1 MPKNLEMTNKEIIE
15 ENLRRLASINAPY
28 DPLTGLGCNACNR
41 TKIRLSD
48 YWGGQDIFV
57 PTKMLDEDMAQ
68 SVLRHKSISSFL
80 RANGLKPK
88 KEDIEATIHVFD
100 AIRFNYD
107 FEYWAAT
114 CWKIEIKLSEKSLA
128 DGTAGTFAPLI
139 LNRGQRKVLAE
150 VYDDIYNNIPIRH
163 IVCKCRQ
170 WGCSTFYSAIC
181 GWFQNVLF
189 KKYNSVVV
197 AHVENAARL
206 IRGMFVNAIS
216 RYPFELMGATQPLE
230 LTPYQGSQKT
240 RYLHERDYRI
250 SIGSSVKPDGIR
262 SENINIAHF
271 SEVAYYEST
280 PQRTP
285 EALTNSISNS
295 VPLLPNTLIVY
306 ESTPNGTGNFFHREY
321 MRAKKGMSNFKAIFI
336 AWFDIDIY
344 SVDIPDYN
352 KFIATL
358 TEKERYIFSLGAT
371 LEAIAWYRE
380 KKKEQQD
387 EWRFISDFPSDD
399 VEAFQSS
406 GHLVFDIADVE
417 RLRQGCRPPV
427 VVGEVEG
434 AALDG
439 REAFNDLL
447 FIPSPN
453 GKLKVWTLPSN
464 EPVSNR
470 YAVIVDIGVG
480 LTEEAD
486 NSIICVVDRYYM
498 LEGGGPEVVAE
509 WSGHLPK
516 DIIVWKSAQI
526 AKFYHNA
533 LLVVEKNS
541 IIPRATDYSQFI
553 LETILPFYSNIYS
566 YTPIDQ
572 VRQGIRPKYG
582 YHTNHTSK
590 LAFITFFKKVLRE
603 DMYFE
608 PCIEAVDEMST
619 YVHTAKGTYEAIEG
633 NRDDRVIT
641 RCIAMDI
648 CYNKMPPVVSLDDKI
663 DNNNLNKYRNEATFF

>member
-1 MPKNLEMTNKEIIE
+1 MTAEQYIAENKC
-15 ENLRRLASINAPY
+15 RLVAINAPY
-28 DPLTGLGCNACNR
+28 DQITGLGCVACPRSKVNIADYYDGR
-41 TKIRLSD
+41 DVYLPDTMLEDTFIRAIVKAGAFSAFLVNNGVQSEN
-48 YWGGQDIFV
+48 DITSLAYIFN
-57 PTKMLDEDMAQ
+57 
-68 SVLRHKSISSFL
+68 S
-80 RANGLKPK
+80 
-88 KEDIEATIHVFD
+88 
-100 AIRFNYD
+100 IRFKYD

-114 CWKIEIKLSEKSLA
+114 CWNIEIKLSEKSLQ

-150 VYDDIYNNIPIRH
+150 IYDDMYHNRPIRH
-163 IVCKCRQ
+163 VVCKCRQ
-170 WGCSTFYSAIC
+170 WGCSTFYSAVC

-189 KKYNSVVV
+189 VKYNSVVV

-206 IRGMFVNAIS
+206 IRGMFVNAVA
-216 RYPFELMGATQPLE
+216 RYPYIFMGATAPLE

-240 RYLHERDYRI
+240 RYLQQRDYRI

-295 VPLLPNTLIVY
+295 VPLLPNTIIVY

-321 MRAKKGMSNFKAIFI
+321 TRAKKKQSNFKAIFI

-344 SVDIPDYN
+344 SVKIPDY
-352 KFIATL
+352 KTFIASL
-358 TEKERYIFSLGAT
+358 SKKEKYIFSLGAT

-380 KKKEQQD
+380 KAKEQQD

-406 GHLVFDIADVE
+406 GRLVFDIKDVE
-417 RLRQGCRPPV
+417 RLRQGCRPPATIGE
-427 VVGEVEG
+427 VVGN
-434 AALDG
+434 ALEG
-439 REAFNDLL
+439 REALEGLHFV
-447 FIPSPN
+447 PSVD
-453 GKLKVWTLPSN
+453 GKLKVWTLPSE

-480 LTEEAD
+480 LSEGAD
-486 NSIICVVDRYYM
+486 NSIICVIDRYYM
-498 LEGGGPEVVAE
+498 LEGGIPEVVAE

-516 DIIVWKSAQI
+516 DIIVWKAVQI
-526 AKFYHNA
+526 AKFYRNA

-541 IIPRATDYSQFI
+541 IVPRATDYSQFI
-553 LETILPFYSNIYS
+553 LETIVPIYSNIYTH
-566 YTPIDQ
+566 TPIDQ
-572 VRQGIRPKYG
+572 VRRGIRPKYG

-590 LAFITFFKKVLRE
+590 LAFITFFQKVLRE
-603 DMYFE
+603 DMYYE
-608 PCIEAVDEMST
+608 PCLEAVNEMGT
-619 YVHTAKGTYEAIEG
+619 YEHTIKGTYEAIEG

-641 RCIAMDI
+641 RCIGMDI
-648 CYNKMPPVVSLDDKI
+648 VYNKMPAVILI
-663 DNNNLNKYRNEATFF
+663 DNYTNNNNKNTDYRNEATFF

>member
-1 MPKNLEMTNKEIIE
+1 MTAEQYIAENK
-15 ENLRRLASINAPY
+15 RRLAAINAPY
-28 DPLTGLGCNACNR
+28 DQITGLGCTACPRSKVN
-41 TKIRLSD
+41 IAD
-48 YWGGQDIFV
+48 YYDGQDIYL
-57 PTKMLDEDMAQ
+57 PDTMLEDSFIRAIVKAGAFSAFLVNNGVQ
-68 SVLRHKSISSFL
+68 SE
-80 RANGLKPK
+80 N
-88 KEDIEATIHVFD
+88 DITSLAYIFNS
-100 AIRFNYD
+100 IRFKYD
-107 FEYWAAT
+107 FEYWSAT
-114 CWKIEIKLSEKSLA
+114 CWNIEIKLSEKSLQ

-150 VYDDIYNNIPIRH
+150 VYDDMYHNRPIRH

-170 WGCSTFYSAIC
+170 WGCSTFYSAVC

-189 KKYNSVVV
+189 VKYNSVVV

-206 IRGMFVNAIS
+206 IRGMFVNAVA
-216 RYPFELMGATQPLE
+216 RYPYIFMGATAPLE

-240 RYLHERDYRI
+240 RYLQERDYRI

-321 MRAKKGMSNFKAIFI
+321 IRAKKKQSNFKAIFI

-344 SVDIPDYN
+344 TIEIPDYK
-352 KFIATL
+352 KFIASL
-358 TEKERYIFSLGAT
+358 SQKEKYIFSLGAT

-406 GHLVFDIADVE
+406 GRLVFDIKDVE
-417 RLRQGCRPPV
+417 RLRQGCRTPAV
-427 VVGEVEG
+427 TGEIVGD
-434 AALDG
+434 AIDG
-439 REAFNDLL
+439 REALEGLQFV
-447 FIPSPN
+447 PSPDGN
-453 GKLKVWTLPSN
+453 LKVWTLPS
-464 EPVSNR
+464 EEHVSNR

-480 LTEEAD
+480 LSEGAD
-486 NSIICVVDRYYM
+486 NSIICVIDRYYM
-498 LEGGGPEVVAE
+498 LEGGIPEVVAE
-509 WSGHLPK
+509 WAGHLPK
-516 DIIVWKSAQI
+516 DIIVWKAVQI
-526 AKFYHNA
+526 AKFYRNA

-541 IIPRATDYSQFI
+541 IVPRATDYSQFI
-553 LETILPFYSNIYS
+553 LETIVPIYSNIYTH
-566 YTPIDQ
+566 TPIDQ
-572 VRQGIRPKYG
+572 VRRGIRPTYG

-590 LAFITFFKKVLRE
+590 LAFITFFQKVLRE
-603 DMYFE
+603 DMYYE
-608 PCIEAVDEMST
+608 PCLEAVNEMGT
-619 YVHTAKGTYEAIEG
+619 YEHTVKGTYEAIEG

-641 RCIAMDI
+641 RCIGMDI
-648 CYNKMPPVVSLDDKI
+648 VYNKMPAVTLI
-663 DNNNLNKYRNEATFF
+663 DNYTNNNNKNTDYRNEATFF

>member
-1 MPKNLEMTNKEIIE
+1 MTAEQYIAENK
-15 ENLRRLASINAPY
+15 RRLAAINAPY
-28 DPLTGLGCNACNR
+28 DQITGLGCVACPRSKVN
-41 TKIRLSD
+41 IAD
-48 YWGGQDIFV
+48 YYDGQDIYL
-57 PTKMLDEDMAQ
+57 PDTMLEEPLIKAII
-68 SVLRHKSISSFL
+68 KAGAFTSFL
-80 RANGLKPK
+80 NNNI
-88 KEDIEATIHVFD
+88 ETQNINDITRLVYIFNS
-100 AIRFNYD
+100 IRFKYD
-107 FEYWAAT
+107 FEYWSAT
-114 CWKIEIKLSEKSLA
+114 CWNIEIKLSEKSLQ
-128 DGTAGTFAPLI
+128 DGTAGTFAPLV

-150 VYDDIYNNIPIRH
+150 IYDDMYNDRPIRH

-189 KKYNSVVV
+189 VKYNSVVV

-206 IRGMFVNAIS
+206 IRGMFVNAVA
-216 RYPFELMGATQPLE
+216 RYPYLFMGATAPLE

-321 MRAKKGMSNFKAIFI
+321 IRAKKKQSNFKAIFI

-344 SVDIPDYN
+344 SVKIPDY
-352 KFIATL
+352 KTFIASL
-358 TEKERYIFSLGAT
+358 SRKEKYIFSLGAT

-380 KKKEQQD
+380 KAKEQQD

-406 GHLVFDIADVE
+406 GRLVFDIKDVE
-417 RLRQGCRPPV
+417 RLRQGCRPPATIGE
-427 VVGEVEG
+427 VVGN
-434 AALDG
+434 ALDG
-439 REAFNDLL
+439 REALDGLQFV
-447 FIPSPN
+447 PSVD
-453 GKLKVWTLPSN
+453 GKLKVWTLPSE

-480 LTEEAD
+480 LSEGAD
-486 NSIICVVDRYYM
+486 NSIICVIDRYYM
-498 LEGGGPEVVAE
+498 LEGGVPEVVAE

-516 DIIVWKSAQI
+516 DIVVWKAVQI
-526 AKFYHNA
+526 AKFYRNA

-541 IIPRATDYSQFI
+541 IVPRATDYSQFI
-553 LETILPFYSNIYS
+553 LETIVPIYSNIYTH
-566 YTPIDQ
+566 TPIDQ
-572 VRQGIRPKYG
+572 VRRGIRPTYG

-590 LAFITFFKKVLRE
+590 LAFITFFQKVLRE
-603 DMYFE
+603 DMYYE
-608 PCIEAVDEMST
+608 PCLEAVNEMGT
-619 YVHTAKGTYEAIEG
+619 YEHTVKGTYEAIEG

-641 RCIAMDI
+641 RCIGMDI
-648 CYNKMPPVVSLDDKI
+648 VYNKMPAVILI
-663 DNNNLNKYRNEATFF
+663 DNHTNNNNENTDYRNEATFF

>member
-1 MPKNLEMTNKEIIE
+1 MTAEQYIAENK
-15 ENLRRLASINAPY
+15 RRLAAINAPY
-28 DPLTGLGCNACNR
+28 DQITGLGCTACPRSKVN
-41 TKIRLSD
+41 IAD
-48 YWGGQDIFV
+48 YYDGQDIYL
-57 PTKMLDEDMAQ
+57 PDTMLEDSFIRAIVKAGAFSAFLVNNGVQ
-68 SVLRHKSISSFL
+68 SE
-80 RANGLKPK
+80 N
-88 KEDIEATIHVFD
+88 DITSLAYIFNS
-100 AIRFNYD
+100 IRFKYD
-107 FEYWAAT
+107 FEYWSAT
-114 CWKIEIKLSEKSLA
+114 CWNIEIKLSEKSLQ

-150 VYDDIYNNIPIRH
+150 VYDDMYHNRPIRH

-170 WGCSTFYSAIC
+170 WGCSTFYSAVC

-189 KKYNSVVV
+189 VKYNSVVV

-206 IRGMFVNAIS
+206 IRGMFVNAVA
-216 RYPFELMGATQPLE
+216 RYPYIFMGATAPLE

-240 RYLHERDYRI
+240 RYLQERDYRI

-321 MRAKKGMSNFKAIFI
+321 IRAKKKQSNFKAIFI

-344 SVDIPDYN
+344 TIEIPDYK
-352 KFIATL
+352 KFIASL
-358 TEKERYIFSLGAT
+358 SQKEKYIFSLGAT

-406 GHLVFDIADVE
+406 GRLVFDIKDVE
-417 RLRQGCRPPV
+417 RLRQGCRTPAV
-427 VVGEVEG
+427 TGEIVGD
-434 AALDG
+434 AIDG
-439 REAFNDLL
+439 REALEGLQFV
-447 FIPSPN
+447 PSPDGN
-453 GKLKVWTLPSN
+453 LKVWTLPSE

-480 LTEEAD
+480 LSEGAD
-486 NSIICVVDRYYM
+486 NSIICVIDRYYM
-498 LEGGGPEVVAE
+498 LEGGVPEVVAE

-516 DIIVWKSAQI
+516 DIVVWKAVQI
-526 AKFYHNA
+526 AKFYRNA

-541 IIPRATDYSQFI
+541 IVPRATDYSQFI
-553 LETILPFYSNIYS
+553 LETIVPIYSNIYTH
-566 YTPIDQ
+566 TPIDQ
-572 VRQGIRPKYG
+572 VRRGIRPTYG

-590 LAFITFFKKVLRE
+590 LAFITFFQKVLRE
-603 DMYFE
+603 DMYYE
-608 PCIEAVDEMST
+608 PCLEAVNEMGT
-619 YVHTAKGTYEAIEG
+619 YEHTVKGTYEAIEG

-641 RCIAMDI
+641 RCIGMDI
-648 CYNKMPPVVSLDDKI
+648 VYNKMPAVILI
-663 DNNNLNKYRNEATFF
+663 DNHTNNNNENTDYRNEATFF

>member
-1 MPKNLEMTNKEIIE
+1 MTAEQYIAENK
-15 ENLRRLASINAPY
+15 RRLADINAPY
-28 DPLTGLGCNACNR
+28 DPITGLGSTACPRSKVN
-41 TKIRLSD
+41 IAD
-48 YWGGQDIFV
+48 YYDGRDIYL
-57 PTKMLDEDMAQ
+57 PDTMLRDPFIKAIIKAEAFT
-68 SVLRHKSISSFL
+68 SFL
-80 RANGLKPK
+80 NNNIETQSYG
-88 KEDIEATIHVFD
+88 DITHLAYTFNS
-100 AIRFNYD
+100 IRFYYD

-114 CWKIEIKLSEKSLA
+114 CWNIEIKLSEKSLQ

-150 VYDDIYNNIPIRH
+150 VYDDMYHNRPIRH
-163 IVCKCRQ
+163 VVCKCRQ
-170 WGCSTFYSAIC
+170 WGCSTFYSAVC

-189 KKYNSVVV
+189 VKYNSVVV

-206 IRGMFVNAIS
+206 IRGMFVNAVA
-216 RYPFELMGATQPLE
+216 RYPYIFMGATAPLE

-321 MRAKKGMSNFKAIFI
+321 TRAKSGLSNFKAIFI

-344 SVDIPDYN
+344 SIEIPDYK

-358 TEKERYIFSLGAT
+358 TEKEKYIFSLGAT

-380 KKKEQQD
+380 KSKEQQD
-387 EWRFISDFPSDD
+387 LWRFISDFPSDD

-406 GHLVFDIADVE
+406 GRLVFDIKDVE
-417 RLRQGCRPPV
+417 RLRQGCRTPATTGEI
-427 VVGEVEG
+427 VGDAIDGCE
-434 AALDG
+434 ALDG
-439 REAFNDLL
+439 LQFV
-447 FIPSPN
+447 PSPDGN
-453 GKLKVWTLPSN
+453 LKVWTLPSE

-480 LTEEAD
+480 LSEGAD
-486 NSIICVVDRYYM
+486 NSTICVIDRYYM
-498 LEGGGPEVVAE
+498 LEGGIPEVVAE

-516 DIIVWKSAQI
+516 DIIVWKAVQI
-526 AKFYHNA
+526 AKFYRNA

-541 IIPRATDYSQFI
+541 IVPRATDYSQFI
-553 LETILPFYSNIYS
+553 LETIVPIYSNIYTH
-566 YTPIDQ
+566 TPIDQ
-572 VRQGIRPKYG
+572 VRRGIRPKYG

-590 LAFITFFKKVLRE
+590 LAFITFFQKVLRE
-603 DMYFE
+603 DMYYE
-608 PCIEAVDEMST
+608 PCLEAVNEMGT
-619 YVHTAKGTYEAIEG
+619 YEHTVKGTYEAIEG

-641 RCIAMDI
+641 RCIGMDI
-648 CYNKMPPVVSLDDKI
+648 VYNKMPAVIKI
-663 DNNNLNKYRNEATFF
+663 DDNINNNQKYSNYRNEATFC

>member
-1 MPKNLEMTNKEIIE
+1 MTAEQYIAENK
-15 ENLRRLASINAPY
+15 RRLAAINAPY
-28 DPLTGLGCNACNR
+28 DQITGLGCTACPRSKVN
-41 TKIRLSD
+41 IAD
-48 YWGGQDIFV
+48 YYDGQDIYL
-57 PTKMLDEDMAQ
+57 PDTMLEDSFIRAIVKAGAFSAFLVNNGVQ
-68 SVLRHKSISSFL
+68 SE
-80 RANGLKPK
+80 N
-88 KEDIEATIHVFD
+88 DITSLAYIFNS
-100 AIRFNYD
+100 IRFKYD
-107 FEYWAAT
+107 FEYWSAT
-114 CWKIEIKLSEKSLA
+114 CWNIEIKLSEKSLQ

-150 VYDDIYNNIPIRH
+150 VYDDMYHNRPIRH

-170 WGCSTFYSAIC
+170 WGCSTFYSAVC

-189 KKYNSVVV
+189 VKYNSVVV

-206 IRGMFVNAIS
+206 IRGMFVNAVA
-216 RYPFELMGATQPLE
+216 RYPYIFMGATAPLE

-240 RYLHERDYRI
+240 RYLQERDYRI

-321 MRAKKGMSNFKAIFI
+321 IRAKKKQSNFKAIFI

-344 SVDIPDYN
+344 TIEIPDYK
-352 KFIATL
+352 KFIASL
-358 TEKERYIFSLGAT
+358 SQKEKYIFSLGAT

-406 GHLVFDIADVE
+406 GRLVFDIKDVE
-417 RLRQGCRPPV
+417 RLRQGCRTPAV
-427 VVGEVEG
+427 TGEIVGD
-434 AALDG
+434 AIDG
-439 REAFNDLL
+439 REALEGLQFV
-447 FIPSPN
+447 PSPDGN
-453 GKLKVWTLPSN
+453 LKVWTLPS
-464 EPVSNR
+464 EEHVSNR

-480 LTEEAD
+480 LSEGAD
-486 NSIICVVDRYYM
+486 NSIICVIDRYYM
-498 LEGGGPEVVAE
+498 LEGGIPEVVAE
-509 WSGHLPK
+509 WAGHLPK
-516 DIIVWKSAQI
+516 DIIVWKAVQI
-526 AKFYHNA
+526 AKFYRNA

-541 IIPRATDYSQFI
+541 IVPRATDYSQFI
-553 LETILPFYSNIYS
+553 LETIVPIYSNIYTH
-566 YTPIDQ
+566 TPIDQ
-572 VRQGIRPKYG
+572 VRRGIRPKYG

-590 LAFITFFKKVLRE
+590 LAFITFFQKVLRE
-603 DMYFE
+603 DMYYE
-608 PCIEAVDEMST
+608 PCLEAVNEMGT
-619 YVHTAKGTYEAIEG
+619 YEHTVKGTYEAIEG

-641 RCIAMDI
+641 RCIGMDI
-648 CYNKMPPVVSLDDKI
+648 VYNKMPAVTLI
-663 DNNNLNKYRNEATFF
+663 DNYTNNNNKNTDYRNEATFF

>member
-1 MPKNLEMTNKEIIE
+1 MTAEQYIAENK
-15 ENLRRLASINAPY
+15 RRLAAINAPY
-28 DPLTGLGCNACNR
+28 DQITGLGCTACPRSKVN
-41 TKIRLSD
+41 IAD
-48 YWGGQDIFV
+48 YYDGQDIYL
-57 PTKMLDEDMAQ
+57 PDTMLEDSFIRAIVKAGAFSAFLVNNGVQ
-68 SVLRHKSISSFL
+68 SE
-80 RANGLKPK
+80 N
-88 KEDIEATIHVFD
+88 DITSLAYIFNS
-100 AIRFNYD
+100 IRFKYD
-107 FEYWAAT
+107 FEYWSAT
-114 CWKIEIKLSEKSLA
+114 CWNIEIKLSEKSLQ

-150 VYDDIYNNIPIRH
+150 IYDDMYHNRPIRH
-163 IVCKCRQ
+163 VVCKCRQ
-170 WGCSTFYSAIC
+170 WGCSTFYSAVC

-189 KKYNSVVV
+189 VKYNSVVV

-206 IRGMFVNAIS
+206 IRGMFVNAVA
-216 RYPFELMGATQPLE
+216 RYPYIFMGANAPLE

-240 RYLHERDYRI
+240 RYLQQRDYRI

-321 MRAKKGMSNFKAIFI
+321 VRAKKGQSNFKAIFI

-344 SVDIPDYN
+344 TIEIPDYK
-352 KFIATL
+352 KFIASL
-358 TEKERYIFSLGAT
+358 SQKEKYIFSLGAT

-380 KKKEQQD
+380 KSKEQQD

-406 GHLVFDIADVE
+406 GRLVFDIKDVE
-417 RLRQGCRPPV
+417 RLRQGCRPPATIGE
-427 VVGEVEG
+427 VVGN
-434 AALDG
+434 ALEG
-439 REAFNDLL
+439 REALEGLHFV
-447 FIPSPN
+447 PSVD
-453 GKLKVWTLPSN
+453 GKLKVWTLPSK

-480 LTEEAD
+480 LSEEAD
-486 NSIICVVDRYYM
+486 NSIICVIDRYYM
-498 LEGGGPEVVAE
+498 LEGGVPEVVAE

-516 DIIVWKSAQI
+516 DIVVWKAVQM
-526 AKFYHNA
+526 AKFYCNA

-541 IIPRATDYSQFI
+541 IVPRATDYSQFI
-553 LETILPFYSNIYS
+553 LETIVLIYSNIYTH
-566 YTPIDQ
+566 TPIDQ
-572 VRQGIRPKYG
+572 VRRGIRPKYG

-603 DMYFE
+603 DMYYE
-608 PCIEAVDEMST
+608 PCLEAVNEIGT
-619 YVHTAKGTYEAIEG
+619 LEHTVKGTYEAIEG
-633 NRDDRVIT
+633 NRDDRAIT
-641 RCIAMDI
+641 RCIGMDVV
-648 CYNKMPPVVSLDDKI
+648 YNKMPAVTLI
-663 DNNNLNKYRNEATFF
+663 DNYTNNNNKNTDYRNEATFF

>member
-1 MPKNLEMTNKEIIE
+1 MTAEQYIAENK
-15 ENLRRLASINAPY
+15 RRLAAINAPY
-28 DPLTGLGCNACNR
+28 DPITGLGCTACPRSKVN
-41 TKIRLSD
+41 IAD
-48 YWGGQDIFV
+48 YYDGQDIYL
-57 PTKMLDEDMAQ
+57 PDTMLEDSFIRAIVKVGAFSAFLVNNGVQ
-68 SVLRHKSISSFL
+68 SENNITSLAYIFNS
-80 RANGLKPK
+80 
-88 KEDIEATIHVFD
+88 
-100 AIRFNYD
+100 IRFKYD
-107 FEYWAAT
+107 FEYWSAT
-114 CWKIEIKLSEKSLA
+114 CWNIEIKLSEKSLQ

-139 LNRGQRKVLAE
+139 LNRGQRKVLIE
-150 VYDDIYNNIPIRH
+150 IYDDMYNDRPIRH

-189 KKYNSVVV
+189 VKYNSVVV

-206 IRGMFVNAIS
+206 IRGMFVNAIR

-240 RYLHERDYRI
+240 RCLPQRDYRI

-262 SENINIAHF
+262 SESINAALF

-295 VPLLPNTLIVY
+295 VPLLPNTIIAY
-306 ESTPNGTGNFFHREY
+306 ESTPNRTGNFFHREY
-321 MRAKKGMSNFKAIFI
+321 TRAKSGLSNFKAIFI

-344 SVDIPDYN
+344 SIEIPDYK

-358 TEKERYIFSLGAT
+358 TEKEKYIFSLGAT

-380 KKKEQQD
+380 KSKEQQD

-406 GHLVFDIADVE
+406 GRLVFDIKDVE
-417 RLRQGCRPPV
+417 RLRQGCRPPATTGEI
-427 VVGEVEG
+427 VGD
-434 AALDG
+434 ALEG
-439 REAFNDLL
+439 REALEGLHFV
-447 FIPSPN
+447 PSVD
-453 GKLKVWTLPSN
+453 GKLKVWTLPSE

-480 LTEEAD
+480 LSEGAD
-486 NSIICVVDRYYM
+486 NSIICVIDRYYM
-498 LEGGGPEVVAE
+498 LEGGIPEVVAE

-516 DIIVWKSAQI
+516 DIVVWKAVQI
-526 AKFYHNA
+526 AKFYRNA

-541 IIPRATDYSQFI
+541 IVPRATDYSQFI
-553 LETILPFYSNIYS
+553 LETIVPIYSNIYTH
-566 YTPIDQ
+566 TPIDQ
-572 VRQGIRPKYG
+572 VRRGIRPKYG

-590 LAFITFFKKVLRE
+590 LAFITFFQKVLRE
-603 DMYFE
+603 DMYYE
-608 PCIEAVDEMST
+608 PCLEAVNEMGT
-619 YVHTAKGTYEAIEG
+619 YEHTVKGTYEAIEG

-641 RCIAMDI
+641 RCIGMDI
-648 CYNKMPPVVSLDDKI
+648 VYNKMPAVTLI
-663 DNNNLNKYRNEATFF
+663 DNYTNNNNKNTDYRNEATFF

>member
-1 MPKNLEMTNKEIIE
+1 MTAEQYIAENK
-15 ENLRRLASINAPY
+15 RRLAAINAPY
-28 DPLTGLGCNACNR
+28 DQITGLGCTACPRSKVN
-41 TKIRLSD
+41 IAD
-48 YWGGQDIFV
+48 YYDGQDIYL
-57 PTKMLDEDMAQ
+57 PDTMLEDSFIRAIVKAGAFSAFLVNNGVQ
-68 SVLRHKSISSFL
+68 SE
-80 RANGLKPK
+80 N
-88 KEDIEATIHVFD
+88 DITSLAYIFNS
-100 AIRFNYD
+100 IRFKYD
-107 FEYWAAT
+107 FEYWSAT
-114 CWKIEIKLSEKSLA
+114 CWNIEIKLSEKSLQ

-150 VYDDIYNNIPIRH
+150 VYDDMYHNRPIRH

-170 WGCSTFYSAIC
+170 WGCSTFYSAVC

-189 KKYNSVVV
+189 VKYNSVVV

-206 IRGMFVNAIS
+206 IRGMFVNAVA
-216 RYPFELMGATQPLE
+216 RYPYIFMGATAPLE

-240 RYLHERDYRI
+240 RYLQERDYRI

-321 MRAKKGMSNFKAIFI
+321 IRAKKKQSNFKAIFI

-344 SVDIPDYN
+344 TIEIPDYK
-352 KFIATL
+352 KFIASL
-358 TEKERYIFSLGAT
+358 SQKEKYIFSLGAT

-406 GHLVFDIADVE
+406 GRLVFDIKDVE
-417 RLRQGCRPPV
+417 RLRQGCRPPATIGE
-427 VVGEVEG
+427 VVGN
-434 AALDG
+434 ALEG
-439 REAFNDLL
+439 REALEGLHFV
-447 FIPSPN
+447 PSVD
-453 GKLKVWTLPSN
+453 GKLKVWTLPSK

-480 LTEEAD
+480 LSEEAD
-486 NSIICVVDRYYM
+486 NSIICVIDRYYM
-498 LEGGGPEVVAE
+498 LEGGVPEVVAE

-516 DIIVWKSAQI
+516 DIVVWKAVQM
-526 AKFYHNA
+526 AKFYCNA

-541 IIPRATDYSQFI
+541 IVPRATDYSQFI
-553 LETILPFYSNIYS
+553 LETIVLIYSNIYTH
-566 YTPIDQ
+566 TPIDQ
-572 VRQGIRPKYG
+572 VRRGIRPKYG

-603 DMYFE
+603 DMYYE
-608 PCIEAVDEMST
+608 PCLEAVNEIGT
-619 YVHTAKGTYEAIEG
+619 LEHTVKGTYEAIEG
-633 NRDDRVIT
+633 NRDDRAIT
-641 RCIAMDI
+641 RCIGMDVV
-648 CYNKMPPVVSLDDKI
+648 YNKMPAVILI
-663 DNNNLNKYRNEATFF
+663 DNNTNNNNENTDYRNEATFF

>member
-1 MPKNLEMTNKEIIE
+1 MTAEQYIAENK
-15 ENLRRLASINAPY
+15 RRLAAINAPY
-28 DPLTGLGCNACNR
+28 DQITGLGCTACPRSKVN
-41 TKIRLSD
+41 IAD
-48 YWGGQDIFV
+48 YYDGQDIYL
-57 PTKMLDEDMAQ
+57 PDTMLEDSFIRAIVKAGAFSAFLVNNGVQ
-68 SVLRHKSISSFL
+68 SE
-80 RANGLKPK
+80 N
-88 KEDIEATIHVFD
+88 DITSLAYIFNS
-100 AIRFNYD
+100 IRFKYD
-107 FEYWAAT
+107 FEYWSAT
-114 CWKIEIKLSEKSLA
+114 CWNIEIKLSEKSLQ

-150 VYDDIYNNIPIRH
+150 VYDDMYHNRPIRH

-170 WGCSTFYSAIC
+170 WGCSTFYSAVC

-189 KKYNSVVV
+189 VKYNSVVV

-206 IRGMFVNAIS
+206 IRGMFVNAVA
-216 RYPFELMGATQPLE
+216 RYPYIFMGATAPLE

-240 RYLHERDYRI
+240 RYLQERDYRI

-321 MRAKKGMSNFKAIFI
+321 IRAKKKQSNFKAIFI

-344 SVDIPDYN
+344 TIEIPDYK
-352 KFIATL
+352 KFIASL
-358 TEKERYIFSLGAT
+358 SQKEKYIFSLGAT

-406 GHLVFDIADVE
+406 GRLVFDIKDVE
-417 RLRQGCRPPV
+417 RLRQGCRTPAV
-427 VVGEVEG
+427 TGEIVGD
-434 AALDG
+434 AIDG
-439 REAFNDLL
+439 REALEGLQFV
-447 FIPSPN
+447 PSPDGN
-453 GKLKVWTLPSN
+453 LKVWTLPS
-464 EPVSNR
+464 EEHVSNR

-480 LTEEAD
+480 LSEGAD
-486 NSIICVVDRYYM
+486 NSIICVIDRYYM
-498 LEGGGPEVVAE
+498 LEGGIPEVVAE
-509 WSGHLPK
+509 WAGHLPK
-516 DIIVWKSAQI
+516 DIIVWKAVQI
-526 AKFYHNA
+526 AKFYRNA

-541 IIPRATDYSQFI
+541 IVPRATDYSQFI
-553 LETILPFYSNIYS
+553 LETIVPIYSNIYTH
-566 YTPIDQ
+566 TPIDQ
-572 VRQGIRPKYG
+572 VRRGIRPTYG

-590 LAFITFFKKVLRE
+590 LAFITFFQKVLRE
-603 DMYFE
+603 DMYYE
-608 PCIEAVDEMST
+608 PRLEAVNEMGT
-619 YVHTAKGTYEAIEG
+619 YEHTVKGTYEAIEG

-641 RCIAMDI
+641 RCIGMDI
-648 CYNKMPPVVSLDDKI
+648 VYNKMPAVTLI
-663 DNNNLNKYRNEATFF
+663 DNYTNNNNKNTDYRNEATFF

>member
-1 MPKNLEMTNKEIIE
+1 MTAEQYIAENK
-15 ENLRRLASINAPY
+15 RRLAAINAPY
-28 DPLTGLGCNACNR
+28 DQITGLGCVACPRSKVN
-41 TKIRLSD
+41 IAD
-48 YWGGQDIFV
+48 YYDGQDIYL
-57 PTKMLDEDMAQ
+57 PNTMLEEPLIKAII
-68 SVLRHKSISSFL
+68 KAGAFTSFL
-80 RANGLKPK
+80 NNNI
-88 KEDIEATIHVFD
+88 ETQNINDITRLVYIFNS
-100 AIRFNYD
+100 IRFKYD
-107 FEYWAAT
+107 FEYWSAT
-114 CWKIEIKLSEKSLA
+114 CWNIEIKLSEKSLQ
-128 DGTAGTFAPLI
+128 DGTAGTFAPLV

-150 VYDDIYNNIPIRH
+150 IYDDMYNDRPIRH

-189 KKYNSVVV
+189 VKYNSVVV

-206 IRGMFVNAIS
+206 IRGMFVNAVA
-216 RYPFELMGATQPLE
+216 RYPYLFMGATAPLE

-321 MRAKKGMSNFKAIFI
+321 IRAKKKQSNFKAIFI

-344 SVDIPDYN
+344 SVKIPDY
-352 KFIATL
+352 KTFIASL
-358 TEKERYIFSLGAT
+358 SKKEKYIFSLGAT

-380 KKKEQQD
+380 KAKEQQD

-406 GHLVFDIADVE
+406 GRLVFDIKDVE
-417 RLRQGCRPPV
+417 RLRQGCRPPATIGE
-427 VVGEVEG
+427 VVGN
-434 AALDG
+434 ALDG
-439 REAFNDLL
+439 REALDGLHFV
-447 FIPSPN
+447 PSVD
-453 GKLKVWTLPSN
+453 GKLKVWTLPSE

-480 LTEEAD
+480 LSEGAD
-486 NSIICVVDRYYM
+486 NSIICVIDRYYM
-498 LEGGGPEVVAE
+498 LEGGVPEVVAE

-516 DIIVWKSAQI
+516 DIVVWKAAQI
-526 AKFYHNA
+526 AKFYRNA

-541 IIPRATDYSQFI
+541 IVPRATDYSQFI
-553 LETILPFYSNIYS
+553 LETIVPIYSNIYTH
-566 YTPIDQ
+566 TPIDQ
-572 VRQGIRPKYG
+572 VRRGIRPKYG

-590 LAFITFFKKVLRE
+590 LAFITFFQKVLRE
-603 DMYFE
+603 DMYYE
-608 PCIEAVDEMST
+608 PCLEAVNEMGT
-619 YVHTAKGTYEAIEG
+619 YEHTVKGTYEAIEG

-641 RCIAMDI
+641 RCIGMDI
-648 CYNKMPPVVSLDDKI
+648 VYNKMPAVTLI
-663 DNNNLNKYRNEATFF
+663 DNYTNNNNKNTDYRNEATFF